1 MKPGDTVSRYRIL
14 GKLGTGGMGVV
25 YRAEDTRLH
34 RPVALKFLPP
44 ESLGEADRQRFLNE
58 ARAAAAVQHPN
69 ICPIYDVDEADGQ
82 IFIAM
87 ACVEGKT
94 LADRVAEGPMDIVAA
109 ARIGAQVAAGL
120 EAAHRQGIV
129 HRDIKGG
136 NILVDDD
143 GHASILDFGLALRS
157 AATRLTDVG
166 SAIGTPAY
174 MSPEQAMGKAVDF
187 RTDIWSLGVLLFE
200 MVTGVRPFRREHHA
214 AVSYAIV
221 HDPTPPV
228 AGLRPATPPEMRR
241 LIETALNKEPGDRWQ
256 SAQAMVEELRKI
268 AGDSGSSV
276 AVGGDTTR
284 TMVAGEFTA
293 PGAAPKPA
301 WRAKPGLAW
310 LALAAIV
317 LASGVAY
324 KFYPGNARGGPASS
338 VTALTAERQV
348 AVLPFQM
355 TGGDPKVA
363 AVADGMAELLT
374 GALSNELL
382 FHGKVTAVPASE
394 IRARQINTA
403 AEARRIYGVNLVVSG
418 SARPASGQSG
428 ASQGGVE
435 FTLNLIDTSSA
446 DAQRIRQISAKTVV
460 WDPEHPAE
468 SKSLLVDQLSRM
480 LNFELTP
487 LEKKAVT
494 AGDSGAAG
502 AYQAYLEGR
511 GLLARFDVPGNTDK
525 SITAFQKA
533 IAADPNYALAY
544 AGLGEGY
551 WRKLREDKNRLNGDL
566 AVTNAEKA
574 VQLDGSL
581 AITHTIL
588 GQVYGTLGRRQ
599 EAIAHLKK
607 ALEIAPNNAEAPRQL
622 ASLLAEMGKVKEA
635 EASYIQATKARPTD
649 WYGYSLLAVFYMQ
662 QERYADAE
670 KAFFA
675 AQTLTPDNDLIYR
688 NLAGLFILQG
698 HYGEAEKRLQKALSL
713 RTHPSTYAMMAS
725 ARFFGHRYEE
735 ATAAMETA
743 IELNASDPSFWG
755 NLGIYYSWTT
765 GSQGKAPAAFQKAIE
780 MTQKALEVMPD
791 DDRAK
796 ANLAEYKART
806 GDARGALAQLG
817 KLSPQGLKTRA
828 TSVVLVYELTGHR
841 ADAIRVVRE
850 EVSAAT
856 LHQIRDDP
864 DLARLWADAA
874 LQKALASRPKNK

>member
-1 MKPGDTVSRYRIL
+1 MKAGDTVSRYRIL
-14 GKLGTGGMGVV
+14 GKLGAGGMGVV
-25 YRAEDTRLH
+25 YRAEDTRLN
-34 RPVALKFLPP
+34 RAVALKFLPP
-44 ESLGEADRQRFLNE
+44 DSLGEVDRQRFLNE

-87 ACVEGKT
+87 AYVEGKT
-94 LADRVAEGPMDIVAA
+94 LAEKVAAGPMDIVAA

-143 GHASILDFGLALRS
+143 GHVSILDFGLALRS
-157 AATRLTDVG
+157 DATRLTEAG
-166 SAIGTPAY
+166 SAIGTPGY

-221 HDPTPPV
+221 HDPTPAV

-241 LIETALNKEPGDRWQ
+241 LIETALNKKPEDRWQ
-256 SAQAMVEELRKI
+256 SAQAMAEELRKI
-268 AGDSGSSV
+268 AGDSGTSV
-276 AVGGDTTR
+276 AMGGDTTR
-284 TMVAGEFTA
+284 TMVAGEFTV
-293 PGAAPKPA
+293 PGVVPSQGWRGKPKMV
-301 WRAKPGLAW
+301 G

-317 LASGVAY
+317 VAAGIGYKVYPSG
-324 KFYPGNARGGPASS
+324 RGAANE

-348 AVLPFQM
+348 AVLPFQV
-355 TGGDPKVA
+355 TGGDQKVA

-374 GALSNELL
+374 GALSNDLL

-394 IRARQINTA
+394 IRARQISTA

-418 SARPASGQSG
+418 TARAV
-428 ASQGGVE
+428 ARGGVE

-446 DAQRIRQISAKTVV
+446 DAQRIRQISAKTAV

-468 SKSLLVDQLSRM
+468 SKSLLVDELSRM

-487 LEKKAVT
+487 VEKKAVT

-525 SITAFQKA
+525 AIAAFQKA
-533 IAADPNYALAY
+533 VAADPNYALAY

-551 WRKLREDKNRLNGDL
+551 WRKLREDKNRVNGDL

-581 AITHTIL
+581 AITHAIL

-607 ALEIAPNNAEAPRQL
+607 AIEIAPNNAEAPRQL
-622 ASLLAEMGKVKEA
+622 APLLAEAGQVKEA
-635 EASYIQATKARPTD
+635 EESYIQATKARPTD
-649 WYGYSLLAVFYMQ
+649 WYGYSLLAIFYMQ

-670 KAFFA
+670 KALHE

-698 HYGEAEKRLQKALSL
+698 RYADAEKNLEKALSL
-713 RTHPSTYAMMAS
+713 RTHPSTYAMIAG
-725 ARFFGHRYEE
+725 ARFLGHRFQE

-755 NLGIYYSWTT
+755 NLGIYYSWTK
-765 GSQGKAPAAFQKAIE
+765 GSEGKAPAAFQKAIE
-780 MTQKALEVMPD
+780 MTQKALEVIPD

-806 GDARGALAQLG
+806 GDARGALAELQ
-817 KLSPQGLKTRA
+817 KISPQGLKTRA
-828 TSVVLVYELTGHR
+828 TNVVLVYELTGHR
-841 ADAIRVVRE
+841 ADAIRVVRDE
-850 EVSAAT
+850 LSAAT
-856 LHQIRDDP
+856 LYQIRDDP
-864 DLARLWADAA
+864 DLARLWADPA
-874 LQKALASRPKNK
+874 LQKALASRQKNK